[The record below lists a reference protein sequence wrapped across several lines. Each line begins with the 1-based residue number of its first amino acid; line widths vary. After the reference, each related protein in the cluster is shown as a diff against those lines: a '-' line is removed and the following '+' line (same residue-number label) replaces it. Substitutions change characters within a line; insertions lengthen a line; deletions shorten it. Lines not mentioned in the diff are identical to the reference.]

1 MNRRI
6 KHIHFVG
13 AGGIGMCG
21 LAELLHN
28 QGYRVTGSDLRG
40 GATVERLRSLGIPVS
55 IGHARAHVGEA
66 DVVVFSSAVRANN
79 PELLEAESRKIPV
92 IRRAEMLAE
101 VMRLKEGIAIAGSH
115 GKTTTTS
122 LIAHVLQHAGLDPTA
137 VIGGRILESGAAHT
151 GARLGAGNL
160 LVAEADE
167 SDGSFLRL
175 APVIAVVTNIDPEH
189 LDHYGNY
196 DALQDAFVTFANSI
210 PFWGL
215 AVLCLDHPGVQAIL
229 PRMTRRTTS
238 YGFASQADLCA
249 TQLRPENG
257 GTRFAVRHRGAPLGS
272 VKLPLAGRHNVQN
285 ALATLVVALELEVP
299 FETAAAALE
308 SFGGIERRFERKGE
322 VSGVRVIDD
331 YGHHPAEVRATLA
344 AAREVHAGRIV
355 VAFQPHR
362 YSRTRDL
369 WDEFVGAFND
379 ADVLVLTE
387 IYAAGEDKIPG
398 VEAAPLAEAVRA
410 HGHRDVRFAPD
421 LDRVLANL
429 LEIAAPGDLV
439 VTLGAG
445 SISTL
450 GARLLAGLAERAS

>member
-6 KHIHFVG
+6 KHVHFVG

-40 GATVERLRSLGIPVS
+40 GPTVERLRSLGIPVS
-55 IGHARAHVGEA
+55 IGHARDHVGEA

-101 VMRLKEGIAIAGSH
+101 VMRLKEGVAIAGSH

-122 LIAHVLQHAGLDPTA
+122 LIAHVLQRAGLDPTA

-151 GARLGAGNL
+151 GARLGAGSL

-189 LDHYGNY
+189 LDHYGSY
-196 DALQDAFVTFANSI
+196 EALQDAFTAFANSI

-215 AVLCLDHPGVQAIL
+215 AVLCLDHPGVQSIL

-238 YGFASQADLCA
+238 YGFVSQADLCA
-249 TQLRPENG
+249 TQLRVENG
-257 GTRFAVRHRGAPLGS
+257 GTRFSVRHRGASLGT
-272 VKLPLAGRHNVQN
+272 VKLPLPGRHNVQN

-299 FETAAAALE
+299 FATAAAALE
-308 SFGGIERRFERKGE
+308 DFGGIERRFESKGE
-322 VSGVRVIDD
+322 IGGVRVIDD
-331 YGHHPAEVRATLA
+331 YGHHPAEIRATLA

-362 YSRTRDL
+362 YTRTRDL

-410 HGHRDVRFAPD
+410 HGHRDVHFAPD
-421 LDRVLANL
+421 LERVLARL
-429 LEIAAPGDLV
+429 LELVAPGDLV